1 MKKIA
6 LLLCFL
12 LVIGAT
18 ELTNSYASPKETV
31 INDVPPSIPDG
42 AEIIVLIGQLDTNVG
57 PDDVVA
63 AIDDINVYVGFSRSF
78 GYVNISIYDATDCLI
93 YSNNVNTE
101 YQRLATIP
109 YLGGGH
115 PAYIVL
121 NSANGRAEGNF

>member
-1 MKKIA
+1 MYIIA
-6 LLLCFL
+6 KAKN
-12 LVIGAT
+12 IQT
-18 ELTNSYASPKETV
+18 
-31 INDVPPSIPDG
+31 
-42 AEIIVLIGQLDTNVG
+42 IITYEKDRIIS
-57 PDDVVA
+57 A

-121 NSANGRAEGNF
+121 NSANGMAEGNF